1 MTISQWKVY
10 ILYVISLIIFTYKT
24 INLLQGNYNDILTQ
38 QILIMLSLIC
48 IVIFAILTYKFI
60 TEDV

>member
-24 INLLQGNYNDILTQ
+24 INLLQGNYNDIFTQ

-48 IVIFAILTYKFI
+48 TVIFAILTYKFI
-60 TEDV
+60 TEDI

>member
-10 ILYVISLIIFTYKT
+10 ILYIISLIIFTYKT
-24 INLLQGNYNDILTQ
+24 INLLQGNYNDIFTQ

-48 IVIFAILTYKFI
+48 TVIFAILTYKFI
-60 TEDV
+60 TEDI

>member
-10 ILYVISLIIFTYKT
+10 ILYIISLIIFTYKT
-24 INLLQGNYNDILTQ
+24 VNLLQGNYNDIFTQ

-48 IVIFAILTYKFI
+48 TVIFAILTYKFI
-60 TEDV
+60 TEDI